1 MAAACSIGDL
11 VHVRWGT
18 GKGVSFE
25 AVVHE
30 QSEKGIRV
38 CIDGPDERH
47 PLSGCAI
54 WLEADRIRPLPAPSK
69 LPEWASEGCR
79 VRALNPTADDESW
92 DEATILVSRQG
103 VKRGEAGVRFQ
114 VKFAGGTTAW
124 VRFGDI
130 AQPSTQVATS
140 APPLSLPPPMVS
152 ATETD
157 AVLAQ
162 EGAVDEVLEL
172 EDSDNEVG
180 VTEEGSGLV
189 AEDRG
194 AAVRSGRGPSINSG
208 SSAAAASPGAS
219 AAAEDDS
226 VDDSATEEDEPQ
238 EQSE

>member
-1 MAAACSIGDL
+1 MANQPGFAQQLAAAKTARRRPVHGGRFVPARSRSVHPGRGHLLPSTAPTMAAACSIGDL

-130 AQPSTQVATS
+130 AQPSTQVAPS

-157 AVLAQ
+157 EALAN
-162 EGAVDEVLEL
+162 AL
-172 EDSDNEVG
+172 
-180 VTEEGSGLV
+180 
-189 AEDRG
+189 
-194 AAVRSGRGPSINSG
+194 
-208 SSAAAASPGAS
+208 
-219 AAAEDDS
+219 
-226 VDDSATEEDEPQ
+226 
-238 EQSE
+238 